1 MRRLLLIGDLII
13 AAIIS
18 VLVAYPHHIYASSK
32 CSLDG
37 SRIQPL
43 YEVIIVLREKS
54 IRRFSSII
62 SSRIWFRENS
72 EKVSAILV
80 TDEATGEKIDAG
92 QAFYVESEVVTTPH
106 TRNSIHVFGQREAAE
121 LHALKFSGNLV
132 NNPFKAKERKPV
144 QLAKYTNNATGSS
157 DFVFPSSQKPLFLPG
172 KAILIKEQDFI
183 YLYHNYPSR
192 LTEGYSSPP
201 DKPPKSI
208 P

>member
-1 MRRLLLIGDLII
+1 MRRLLFVGTLII
-13 AAIIS
+13 ITIIS
-18 VLVAYPHHIYASSK
+18 VLAAYPRHIYASSR

-43 YEVIIVLREKS
+43 YEVIIVLQDKS

-62 SSRIWFRENS
+62 SARIWFRENS
-72 EKVSAILV
+72 EQVSNILV

-92 QAFYVESEVVTTPH
+92 QAFYAESEVITTPH
-106 TRNSIHVFGQREAAE
+106 TRNKIHVFGPREAAE
-121 LHALKFSGNLV
+121 LHALEFRGKLV
-132 NNPFKAKERKPV
+132 SNPFKAKERKPV
-144 QLAKYTNNATGSS
+144 QLLKYTNNATDSA
-157 DFVFPSSQKPLFLPG
+157 DFVFPSSQKSLFLPG

-183 YLYHNYPSR
+183 SLYHNYPSR

-208 P
+208 L